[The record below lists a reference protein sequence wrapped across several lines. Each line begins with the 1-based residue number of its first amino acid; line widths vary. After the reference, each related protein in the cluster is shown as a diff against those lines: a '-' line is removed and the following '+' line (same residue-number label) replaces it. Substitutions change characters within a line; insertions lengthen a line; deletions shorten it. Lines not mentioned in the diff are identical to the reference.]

1 MKKIILIGILI
12 LMMFAMTAATLTYTC
27 TAGNWYARQEGDKI
41 VMRVFYACTP
51 SNPLKPVYIMT
62 REKRLPVIFVD

>member
-12 LMMFAMTAATLTYTC
+12 LMVFAMTASTLTYTC
-27 TAGNWYARQEGDKI
+27 TAFNWYARQESDKI
-41 VMRVFYACTP
+41 VMRVTYACTP
-51 SNPLKPVYIMT
+51 SNPRKPVYIMT